1 MKLHPLAAA
10 IAALL
15 VCAAPLAQASTSG
28 VVISQLYGGGGN
40 SGATL
45 KNDFVEL
52 YNAGTSAVSLAG
64 WSLQYNSSTGTGTWQ
79 VTTLPAVTLQPGQYF
94 LVQEAQGSGGTDS
107 LPAPDATGTIAMS
120 ASSGKVALLNS
131 TTALS
136 GATPSSS
143 ALVDLVGFGS
153 ANWFEGAVATA
164 PSNTSALLRAASGC
178 TDSDNNANDFAT
190 GTPAPRNSASALGTC
205 GAAPG
210 PVAATIPQIQGRTG
224 TSPLLG
230 QSVQTSGVVTLVME
244 NGFFM
249 QDPAGDGDDSTS
261 DGVFVYTRTTPT
273 VSTGDW
279 VQLTATVTEYN
290 VGASNNADTAAHTVT
305 ELTGPTALS
314 VLSNGNTITP
324 LAVTLPEAVNDDLER
339 YEGMLVTLQGP
350 LTVSQNYFQG
360 RYGEVTL
367 SVGGRMEMPTNRYRP
382 GSDEALALADENAR
396 RRIILDDGSSLQNPN
411 PTPFIGVDNTL
422 RAGDTTASVTGVV
435 DYGLATSSNTGAGD
449 YKVQVLEPV
458 IFSRDN
464 ARTEAP
470 VTVGGNLKVA
480 SFNVLNFFTTFT
492 DGSTADGQSGQGCS
506 LDGSVSAS
514 NCRGA
519 SNIAEFTRQR
529 DKIVA
534 AIAAI
539 DADALGLMEMQN
551 NGATAVQNLVDALNA
566 KVGPGTY
573 AIVPDPAA
581 GTGSDAIKV
590 AMIYKPARLSR
601 VGEAQS
607 DTDPVNNRPPLAQTF
622 AALNG
627 QRFTLVVNHLKSKGS
642 CPSAGDSDYAGNFD
656 SGDGQG
662 CWNALRVQQAERL
675 STWVGTLADAAGTS
689 DAVLLGDFNSYAQ
702 EDPVATLTSSG
713 FVDQIGRFNS
723 FGYSYV
729 FDGASGRLDHGF
741 ATASL
746 SGKVTDAV
754 EWHINA
760 DEPSVIDYNLEYK
773 QPACATCGPDYYTA
787 TAYRSSDH
795 DPMVMALSLLNTI
808 TGTGKR
814 DTLVGTP
821 GDDVFIAGGKADTLT
836 GGTGRDQFRLTALG
850 DARDTI
856 TDFTP
861 GEDVL
866 DLRALLTSIGYTGS
880 DPIGDRVVQ
889 LRNHADGVHVQ
900 VYNPDSGKYKVVAAL
915 VGLVSSQIDPARDL
929 WLVDA
934 PALKAGKRSRASVH

>member
-10 IAALL
+10 IAALM

-28 VVISQLYGGGGN
+28 VVISQFYGGGGN

-107 LPAPDATGTIAMS
+107 LPTPDATGTIAMS

-131 TTALS
+131 TVALS

-190 GTPAPRNSASALGTC
+190 GTPAPRNSASPLGTC

-230 QSVQTSGVVTLVME
+230 QSVRTSGVVTLVME

-249 QDPAGDGDDSTS
+249 QDPAGDGDEATS

-273 VSTGDW
+273 VTTGDG

-314 VLSNGNTITP
+314 VLSSGNTITP
-324 LAVTLPEAVNDDLER
+324 LVVTLPEAVNDDLER

-367 SVGGRMEMPTNRYRP
+367 SVGGRMETPTNRYRP

-396 RRIILDDGSSLQNPN
+396 RRIILDDSSSLQNPN

-422 RAGDTTASVTGVV
+422 RAGDTTTSVTGVV

-449 YKVQVLEPV
+449 YKIQALEPV

-506 LDGSVSAS
+506 LDGSVSAG

-713 FVDQIGRFNS
+713 FVDQIGRYNS

-821 GDDVFIAGGKADTLT
+821 GDDLFIAGGKADTLT
-836 GGTGRDQFRLTALG
+836 GGTGRDEFRLTALG

-866 DLRALLTSIGYTGS
+866 DLRALLSSIGYTGS

-900 VYNPDSGKYKVVAAL
+900 VYNPNSGKYKVVAAL
-915 VGLVSSQIDPARDL
+915 IGLVSSQIDPARDL

>member
-10 IAALL
+10 IAALM

-28 VVISQLYGGGGN
+28 VVISQFYGGGGN

-94 LVQEAQGSGGTDS
+94 LVQEAQGSAGTDA
-107 LPAPDATGTIAMS
+107 LPTPDATGTIAMS
-120 ASSGKVALLNS
+120 ATSGKVALLSS

-273 VSTGDW
+273 VTTGDG
-279 VQLTATVTEYN
+279 VQLTATVAEYN
-290 VGASNNADTAAHTVT
+290 VGASSNTDTAAHTVT
-305 ELTGPTALS
+305 ELTGPSALT
-314 VLSNGNTITP
+314 VLSSGNTITP
-324 LAVTLPEAVNDDLER
+324 VVVTLPEAVNDDLER

-367 SVGGRMEMPTNRYRP
+367 SVGGRMETPTNRYRP
-382 GSDEALALADENAR
+382 GSDEAVALADENAR

-449 YKVQVLEPV
+449 YKIQPTGTVV
-458 IFSRDN
+458 FSRDN

-470 VTVGGNLKVA
+470 VTTGGNLKLA

-492 DGSTADGQSGQGCS
+492 DGSTADGQTGQGCS

-519 SNIAEFTRQR
+519 DSLAEFTRQR

-566 KVGPGTY
+566 KVGAGTY
-573 AIVPDPAA
+573 AAVTDPAA

-622 AALNG
+622 ATLNG
-627 QRFTLVVNHLKSKGS
+627 QRFMLVVNHLKSKGS
-642 CPSAGDSDYAGNFD
+642 CPSAGDSDYAGNYD

-702 EDPVATLTSSG
+702 EDPVVTLTSSG
-713 FVDQIGRFNS
+713 FVDQVSRFNS

-754 EWHINA
+754 DWHINA
-760 DEPSVIDYNLEYK
+760 DEPAIIDYNLEYK
-773 QPACATCGPDYYTA
+773 QPACATCGPDYYTP

-808 TGTGKR
+808 SGTGKR

-836 GGTGRDQFRLTALG
+836 GGAGRDQFRLTALG

-866 DLRALLTSIGYTGS
+866 DLRTLLASIGYTGS

-889 LRNHADGVHVQ
+889 LRNHAEGVHVQ
-900 VYNPDSGKYKVVAAL
+900 VYNPNTAKYKVVATL
-915 VGLVSSQIDPARDL
+915 SGLVTSQIDPARDL
-929 WLVDA
+929 WLLEA
-934 PALKAGKRSRASVH
+934 PALKAAKRSRASVH

>member
-1 MKLHPLAAA
+1 
-10 IAALL
+10 IRR
-15 VCAAPLAQASTSG
+15 SG
-28 VVISQLYGGGGN
+28 
-40 SGATL
+40 
-45 KNDFVEL
+45 
-52 YNAGTSAVSLAG
+52 
-64 WSLQYNSSTGTGTWQ
+64 
-79 VTTLPAVTLQPGQYF
+79 PP
-94 LVQEAQGSGGTDS
+94 
-107 LPAPDATGTIAMS
+107 
-120 ASSGKVALLNS
+120 
-131 TTALS
+131 
-136 GATPSSS
+136 
-143 ALVDLVGFGS
+143 
-153 ANWFEGAVATA
+153 
-164 PSNTSALLRAASGC
+164 
-178 TDSDNNANDFAT
+178 
-190 GTPAPRNSASALGTC
+190 
-205 GAAPG
+205 
-210 PVAATIPQIQGRTG
+210 G

-249 QDPAGDGDDSTS
+249 QDPAGDGDEATS
-261 DGVFVYTRTTPT
+261 DGVFVYTRTSPT
-273 VSTGDW
+273 VTPGDW

-290 VGASNNADTAAHTVT
+290 VGASSNTDTAAHTVT
-305 ELTGPTALS
+305 ELTGPSALS
-314 VLSNGNTITP
+314 VLSSGNTITP
-324 LAVTLPEAVNDDLER
+324 VVVTLPEAVNDDLER

-367 SVGGRMEMPTNRYRP
+367 SVGGRMETPTNRYRP
-382 GSDEALALADENAR
+382 GSDEAVALADENAR

-435 DYGLATSSNTGAGD
+435 DYGLATASNTGAGD
-449 YKVQVLEPV
+449 YKIQPTEPV
-458 IFSRDN
+458 VFSRDN
-464 ARTEAP
+464 PRTEAP
-470 VTVGGNLKVA
+470 VTTGGNLKLA

-492 DGSTADGQSGQGCS
+492 DGSTADGQTGQGCS
-506 LDGSVSAS
+506 LNGSVSPS

-519 SNIAEFTRQR
+519 DSLAEFIRQR

-566 KVGPGTY
+566 KVGAGTY
-573 AIVPDPAA
+573 AVVTDPAA

-622 AALNG
+622 ATLNG

-675 STWVGTLADAAGTS
+675 STWVGTLSDAAGTT

-702 EDPVATLTSSG
+702 EDPVVTLTSSG
-713 FVDQIGRFNS
+713 FVDQVSRFNS

-746 SGKVTDAV
+746 SGKVTDAID
-754 EWHINA
+754 WHINA
-760 DEPSVIDYNLEYK
+760 DEPAIIDYNLEYK
-773 QPACATCGPDYYTA
+773 QPACATCGPDYYTP

-808 TGTGKR
+808 SGTGKR
-814 DTLVGTP
+814 DVLVGTP
-821 GDDVFIAGGKADTLT
+821 GDDVFIAGGRADTLT
-836 GGTGRDQFRLTALG
+836 GGAGRDQFRLTAMG

-866 DLRALLTSIGYTGS
+866 DLRTLLTSIGYTGS

-889 LRNHADGVHVQ
+889 LRNHAEGVHVQ
-900 VYNPDSGKYKVVAAL
+900 VYNPNSRRYRVVASL
-915 VGLVSSQIDPARDL
+915 SGLVTSQIDPARDL

-934 PALKAGKRSRASVH
+934 PALKAVKRSRASVH

>member
-1 MKLHPLAAA
+1 M
-10 IAALL
+10 
-15 VCAAPLAQASTSG
+15 
-28 VVISQLYGGGGN
+28 
-40 SGATL
+40 
-45 KNDFVEL
+45 
-52 YNAGTSAVSLAG
+52 
-64 WSLQYNSSTGTGTWQ
+64 
-79 VTTLPAVTLQPGQYF
+79 
-94 LVQEAQGSGGTDS
+94 
-107 LPAPDATGTIAMS
+107 
-120 ASSGKVALLNS
+120 
-131 TTALS
+131 
-136 GATPSSS
+136 
-143 ALVDLVGFGS
+143 
-153 ANWFEGAVATA
+153 
-164 PSNTSALLRAASGC
+164 
-178 TDSDNNANDFAT
+178 
-190 GTPAPRNSASALGTC
+190 
-205 GAAPG
+205 
-210 PVAATIPQIQGRTG
+210 
-224 TSPLLG
+224 
-230 QSVQTSGVVTLVME
+230 QTSGVVTLVME

-273 VSTGDW
+273 VTTGDG
-279 VQLTATVTEYN
+279 VQLTATVAEYN
-290 VGASNNADTAAHTVT
+290 VGASSNTDTAAHTVT
-305 ELTGPTALS
+305 ELTGPSALT
-314 VLSNGNTITP
+314 VLSSGNTITP
-324 LAVTLPEAVNDDLER
+324 VVVTLPEAVNDDLER

-367 SVGGRMEMPTNRYRP
+367 SVGGRMETPTNRYRP
-382 GSDEALALADENAR
+382 GSDEAVALADENAR

-449 YKVQVLEPV
+449 YKIQPTGTVV
-458 IFSRDN
+458 FSRDN

-470 VTVGGNLKVA
+470 VTTGGNLKLA

-492 DGSTADGQSGQGCS
+492 DGSTADGQTGQGCS

-519 SNIAEFTRQR
+519 DSLAEFTRQR

-566 KVGPGTY
+566 KVGAGTY
-573 AIVPDPAA
+573 AAVTDPAA

-622 AALNG
+622 ATLNG
-627 QRFTLVVNHLKSKGS
+627 QRFMLVVNHLKSKGS
-642 CPSAGDSDYAGNFD
+642 CPSAGDSDYAGNYD

-702 EDPVATLTSSG
+702 EDPVVTLTSSG
-713 FVDQIGRFNS
+713 FVDQVSRFNS

-754 EWHINA
+754 DWHINA
-760 DEPSVIDYNLEYK
+760 DEPAIIDYNLEYK
-773 QPACATCGPDYYTA
+773 QPACATCGPDYYTP

-808 TGTGKR
+808 SGTGKR

-836 GGTGRDQFRLTALG
+836 GGAGRDQFRLTALG

-866 DLRALLTSIGYTGS
+866 DLRTLLASIGYTGS

-889 LRNHADGVHVQ
+889 LRNHAEGVHVQ
-900 VYNPDSGKYKVVAAL
+900 VYNPNTAKYKVVATL
-915 VGLVSSQIDPARDL
+915 SGLVTSQIDPARDL
-929 WLVDA
+929 WLVEA
-934 PALKAGKRSRASVH
+934 PALKAAKRSRASVH